1 MGSPSP
7 ARREKPPETPAKST
21 PRKRRRPVA
30 ALKHFGGHLS
40 RHTLRVLA
48 VIVGLILLVIIA
60 SFFVDEPMRRQ
71 MEKRMNESL
80 QGYTARIGDL
90 DFNLFGFSVTLQ
102 DVSIVQDAHPSPPIA
117 LIPRL
122 RASVQWTELLTF
134 HLVADFQI
142 DQPQIYVNRTQL
154 QKEDADE
161 VPVQKKGW
169 QEAVEAIYPLKINL
183 LQVNDA
189 SFTYIDN
196 DPKRPLQVTHA
207 FFQANNIRNI
217 RSADRVYPSPIHAE
231 AIVFG
236 TGRAEIDGHANF
248 LARPH
253 PGINSLFTLEGVPLD
268 YFRPMLSRTNLSI
281 RNGFLTSHGRV
292 EYAPSVRIAHVE
304 DLVVDRVRLD
314 YIHTARTAAAE
325 ERRSDKVQ
333 KAVRQASDEPRLV
346 VRLDK
351 FHLKNSNVGFINRA
365 KSPDYRLFLSGANL
379 HVTNLSNQSRQ
390 GRAKAKLTGRF
401 MGSGAVNATAS
412 FMTQKSGAD
421 FDLDASIEGTQAA
434 SMNDVWRAYGKFD
447 VTGGTF
453 SFYTQLRVKDG
464 HIEGYLKPL
473 FADLNVYDP
482 KQDEKKSIFKK
493 LYEKVVEEVG
503 DLLEN
508 EKRDEVVTVARIS
521 GSTSNPNSN
530 TWQIIGK
537 LLENAFIEA
546 IFPGFEGATRVGRD
560 GKKK

>member
-7 ARREKPPETPAKST
+7 VRREKPSPKPTP
-21 PRKRRRPVA
+21 PNRRRPLVA
-30 ALKHFGGHLS
+30 LRHLGGRVS
-40 RHTLRVLA
+40 RNTLRVLA

-80 QGYTARIGDL
+80 TGYTARIRDL
-90 DFNLFGFSVTLQ
+90 DFNLFGFSVTLR
-102 DVSIVQDAHPSPPIA
+102 DVSIVQDAHPNPPVA

-122 RASVQWTELLTF
+122 RASVQWAELLTF

-142 DQPQIYVNRTQL
+142 DQPQVYVNRIQL
-154 QKEDADE
+154 QKEDSDA

-189 SFTYIDN
+189 SFTYIDD
-196 DPKRPLQVTHA
+196 DPKRPLAITHL

-231 AIVFG
+231 AILLG
-236 TGRAEIDGHANF
+236 SGRAEVDGHANF

-253 PGINSLFTLEGVPLD
+253 PAINSLFTLEGVPLD
-268 YFRPMLSRTNLSI
+268 YFRPMLSRTSLSI

-292 EYAPSVRIAHVE
+292 EYAPSVKIAHVE
-304 DLVVDRVRLD
+304 DLTIDRVRLD
-314 YIHTARTAAAE
+314 YIHTAATAAAE
-325 ERRSDKVQ
+325 ERRADKVQ
-333 KAVRQASDEPRLV
+333 KAVKEASDEPRLV

-365 KSPDYRLFLSGANL
+365 KDPDYRLFISGANL

-390 GRAKAKLTGRF
+390 GRAKATLTGAF

-412 FMTQKSGAD
+412 FMTQKGGAD
-421 FDLDASIEGTQAA
+421 FDLDGKIEGTNAA

-447 VTGGTF
+447 VTGGTV
-453 SFYTQLRVKDG
+453 SLYTQLRVKDQ

-482 KQDEKKSIFKK
+482 KQDAKKSIFKK

-521 GSTSNPNSN
+521 GSTNSPNSS

-546 IFPGFEGATRVGRD
+546 IFPGFEGAIRVGKD
-560 GKKK
+560 AKKK

>member
-1 MGSPSP
+1 MASPSP
-7 ARREKPPETPAKST
+7 GRRETPAENGPKGA
-21 PRKRRRPVA
+21 PRKRRPIA
-30 ALKHFGGHLS
+30 ALKRYGGRAS
-40 RHTLRVLA
+40 RGALKVLI

-71 MEKRMNESL
+71 MEKRMNDSL
-80 QGYTARIGDL
+80 QGYTARIRDL

-102 DVSIVQDAHPSPPIA
+102 DVSIVQDAHPNPPVA

-154 QKEDADE
+154 QKEDTDP

-189 SFTYIDN
+189 SFTFIDN
-196 DPKRPLQVTHA
+196 DPKRPLKITHA
-207 FFQANNIRNI
+207 FLKANNIRNI
-217 RSADRVYPSPIHAE
+217 RSAERVYPSPIHAE
-231 AIVFG
+231 AIVFE

-248 LARPH
+248 LAEPH
-253 PGINSLFTLEGVPLD
+253 PGVNSLFTLEEVPLD
-268 YFRPMLSRTNLSI
+268 YFRPLLSRTNLSI
-281 RNGFLTSHGRV
+281 RDGFLTSHGRV
-292 EYAPSVRIAHVE
+292 EYSPTFKVAHVE
-304 DLVVDRVRLD
+304 DLTIDRVRLD
-314 YIHTARTAAAE
+314 YIHTARTAVAE
-325 ERRSDKVQ
+325 ERRAEKVQ
-333 KAVRQASDEPRLV
+333 KAVRESSDEPGLV
-346 VRLDK
+346 MKLDK
-351 FHLKNSNVGFINRA
+351 FHLKNSNVGFINRV
-365 KSPDYRLFLSGANL
+365 KDPDYRLFLSGTNL

-390 GRAKAKLTGRF
+390 GRAKATLTGRF
-401 MGSGAVNATAS
+401 MGSGRTSATAS
-412 FMTQKSGAD
+412 FLTQKSGAD
-421 FDLDASIEGTQAA
+421 FDLDGRIEGTQAA
-434 SMNDVWRAYGKFD
+434 TMNDLWRAYGKFD

-464 HIEGYLKPL
+464 RINGYVKPL
-473 FADLNVYDP
+473 FANLNVYDP
-482 KQDEKKSIFKK
+482 KQDAKKGIFKK

-508 EKRDEVVTVARIS
+508 EKRDEMVTVARIS
-521 GSTSNPNSN
+521 GSTSDPNSN

-546 IFPGFEGATRVGRD
+546 IFPGFEGATRVGKD
-560 GKKK
+560 GKKG

>member
-7 ARREKPPETPAKST
+7 ARRHKPAETSPKDA

-30 ALKHFGGHLS
+30 ALKHFGGQAS
-40 RHTLRVLA
+40 RGTLKVLA

-60 SFFVDEPMRRQ
+60 SFFVDEPMRKQ

-80 QGYTARIGDL
+80 TGYTARIGDL

-102 DVSIVQDAHPSPPIA
+102 GVSIVQDAHPTPPVA

-142 DQPQIYVNRTQL
+142 DQPQIYVNRAQL
-154 QKEDADE
+154 QKEDRDP
-161 VPVQKKGW
+161 VPVHKKGW
-169 QEAVEAIYPLKINL
+169 QEAAEAIYPLKINL

-189 SFTYIDN
+189 SFTYIDA
-196 DPKRPLQVTHA
+196 DPKRPLKVTHA
-207 FFQANNIRNI
+207 FLRANNIRNI
-217 RSADRVYPSPIHAE
+217 RSAERVYPSPIHAE
-231 AIVFG
+231 AIVFDS
-236 TGRAEIDGHANF
+236 GRAEIDGHANF
-248 LARPH
+248 LAQPH
-253 PGINSLFTLEGVPLD
+253 PGVNSLFTLEQVPLD
-268 YFRPMLSRTNLSI
+268 YFRPMLSRANLSV

-292 EYAPSVRIAHVE
+292 EYAPKFKVAHVE
-304 DLVVDRVRLD
+304 DLIIDRVRLD
-314 YIHTARTAAAE
+314 YIHTPRTAAAE
-325 ERRSDKVQ
+325 ERRAEKVQ
-333 KAVRQASDEPRLV
+333 KAVRKASDEPGLV

-351 FHLKNSNVGFINRA
+351 FHLKDSNVGFINRA
-365 KSPDYRLFLSGANL
+365 KKPDYRLFLSGTNL

-390 GRAKAKLTGRF
+390 GRAKATLNGRF
-401 MGSGAVNATAS
+401 MGSGRANATAS
-412 FMTQKSGAD
+412 FATQKDGAD
-421 FDLDASIEGTQAA
+421 FDLDAKIEGTQAA
-434 SMNDVWRAYGKFD
+434 TMNDVWRAYGKFD

-453 SFYTQLRVKDG
+453 SLYSQLRVKDKR
-464 HIEGYLKPL
+464 IDGYLKPL

-482 KQDEKKSIFKK
+482 KQDAKKSFFKK
-493 LYEKVVEEVG
+493 VYEKVVEEVG

-521 GSTSNPNSN
+521 GSTSDPNSS
-530 TWQIIGK
+530 TFQIIGK

-546 IFPGFEGATRVGRD
+546 IFPGFEGAVRVGKD
-560 GKKK
+560 GKK

>member
-1 MGSPSP
+1 MGSPFP
-7 ARREKPPETPAKST
+7 ERREKPSEIVPKEA
-21 PRKRRRPVA
+21 PRKRRPIK
-30 ALKHFGGHLS
+30 ALKHFGGRAS
-40 RHTLRVLA
+40 RGALKVLA
-48 VIVGLILLVIIA
+48 VIAGLILLVVIA

-80 QGYTARIGDL
+80 QGYTARIRDL

-102 DVSIVQDAHPSPPIA
+102 DVSIVQDAHPDPPVA
-117 LIPRL
+117 LIPQL

-154 QKEDADE
+154 QKEDTDA

-169 QEAVEAIYPLKINL
+169 QEAIEAIYPLKINL

-196 DPKRPLQVTHA
+196 DSKRPLKITHA
-207 FFQANNIRNI
+207 FLKANNIRNI
-217 RSADRVYPSPIHAE
+217 RSAERVYPSPIHAE
-231 AIVFG
+231 AIVFE

-248 LARPH
+248 LAEPH
-253 PGINSLFTLEGVPLD
+253 PGVNSLFTLEEVPLD

-281 RNGFLTSHGRV
+281 RDGFLTSHGRV
-292 EYAPSVRIAHVE
+292 EYSPTFRVAHVE
-304 DLVVDRVRLD
+304 DLTIDRVRLD
-314 YIHTARTAAAE
+314 YIHTARTAVAE
-325 ERRSDKVQ
+325 ERRAEKVQ
-333 KAVRQASDEPRLV
+333 KAVRESSDEPGLV
-346 VRLDK
+346 MKLDK

-365 KSPDYRLFLSGANL
+365 KDPDYRLFLSGANL
-379 HVTNLSNQSRQ
+379 HVTNLSNQSKQ
-390 GRAKAKLTGRF
+390 GPAGATLTGRF
-401 MGSGAVNATAS
+401 MGSGRTSATAS
-412 FMTQKSGAD
+412 FLTQKSGAD
-421 FDLDASIEGTQAA
+421 FDLNGKIEGTQAA
-434 SMNDVWRAYGKFD
+434 TMNDLWRAYGKFD

-464 HIEGYLKPL
+464 RINGYVKPL

-482 KQDEKKSIFKK
+482 KQDAKKGIFKK

-508 EKRDEVVTVARIS
+508 EKRDEVVTVAEIS
-521 GSTSNPNSN
+521 GSTSDPNSN

-537 LLENAFIEA
+537 LIENAFIKA
-546 IFPGFEGATRVGRD
+546 IFPGFEGAIRIGKD